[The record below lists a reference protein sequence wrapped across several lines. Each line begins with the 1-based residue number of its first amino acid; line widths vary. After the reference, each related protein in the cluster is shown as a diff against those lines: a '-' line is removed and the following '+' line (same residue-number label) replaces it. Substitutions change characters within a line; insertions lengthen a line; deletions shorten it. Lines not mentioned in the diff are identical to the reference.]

1 LTHFPQGVHHMAR
14 MAHVAPGELARISHD
29 LETIGCYTNLYSE
42 QALVYAP
49 SDADELKQIFE
60 IARKHRRR
68 VTLRAGAHA
77 FDEQSMGSDIV
88 VLMTRLRGIE
98 VDVVDA
104 RMTVGAGTT
113 WGEVFDKL
121 EPLGLVPYSTVT
133 TRHATCGGTLA
144 SDCLSRFSPAYG
156 KEAEHILSFEF
167 LTFDGRR
174 VTCTPPPATKP
185 EPSWTLGEQ
194 LFCAAIGGFG
204 LLGAALSITYGLLR
218 VGETDGRIGV
228 ESHLR
233 KYRTYRDLARDLIPM
248 VREIVERK
256 RAATFDRSVDPEA
269 VFSAL
274 FNVRKSQYAILLHS
288 RYTTSLARN
297 RLAIHEPNATFR
309 IAAEWALRSQTVNV
323 VTWPIFYALLFH
335 EGETYVDD
343 LQGFTFFMDGNSNAN
358 DLGRDLGFAMK
369 AIQQTFVVPA
379 QGGRVANRGWDDA
392 DDRLADFLEAAHVKF
407 EGHGLEPTLFDVL
420 FIPRDDRAFMS
431 PSRELDGF
439 AVSYAF
445 ETSNPAKLELVKQC
459 FVELSDDLLAIGG
472 RVSLV
477 KNVHA
482 SVGALST
489 MYADGIPKL
498 QALKAMVDP
507 DKLLRSDFVA
517 RVLPQLL

>member
-1 LTHFPQGVHHMAR
+1 MTNDP
-14 MAHVAPGELARISHD
+14 PSELAGISHD
-29 LETIGCYTNLYSE
+29 LETIGCYTNLYEE

-49 SDADELKQIFE
+49 SDVSELKDIFAT
-60 IARKHRRR
+60 ARKHGRR

-77 FDEQSMGSDIV
+77 FDEQSMGSGIV
-88 VLMTRLRGIE
+88 VRMTRFTGIE
-98 VDVVDA
+98 IDVVNA
-104 RMTVGAGTT
+104 RMTVQAGTT
-113 WGEVFDKL
+113 WGEVFDRL

-167 LTFDGRR
+167 LTFDGRE
-174 VTCTPPPATKP
+174 VSCTPPADGKARST
-185 EPSWTLGEQ
+185 WTFGEQ

-204 LLGAALSITYGLLR
+204 VLGAALSITYDLLR

-256 RAATFDRSVDPEA
+256 RTNAIDRNVHPEA

-274 FNVRKSQYAILLHS
+274 FNVKKSQYAILLHS
-288 RYTTSLARN
+288 KYTTSRARH
-297 RLAIHEPNATFR
+297 RLAIHEPNAPFR
-309 IAAEWALRSQTVNV
+309 IAAEWALRSQTINV
-323 VTWPIFYALLFH
+323 VTWPVFYALLFH
-335 EGETYVDD
+335 EGETYIDD

-358 DLGRDLGFAMK
+358 DLGRDLGFAMR

-379 QGGRVANRGWDDA
+379 RGGSIDNRGWADA
-392 DDRLADFLEAAHVKF
+392 DDRLADFLELAHRKF
-407 EGHGLEPTLFDVL
+407 ESQGLEPTLFDVL
-420 FIPRDDRAFMS
+420 FIPRDDRAVMS
-431 PSRELDGF
+431 PSHELDGF

-445 ETSNPAKLELVKQC
+445 ETSNSRKLDLVKGC
-459 FVELSDDLLAIGG
+459 FRELSDDLLKVGG

-482 SVGALST
+482 ERDTLAA
-489 MYADGIPKL
+489 MYAHGIPTL
-498 QALKAMVDP
+498 QALKALVDP
-507 DKLLRSDFVA
+507 DKLLRSDFIE
-517 RVLPQLL
+517 RNLPQLL